1 MAAASSQSIVQAAVK
16 LDFLFAEYEAL
27 SRQFAVDPALKA
39 DMETVNLPTAGTVA
53 RAAAED
59 RIRRKLDSV
68 RGSDERLLGVR
79 LVARSMVD
87 AESYKSTGISGVR
100 SDEGILARMKEID
113 NAKGNPV
120 WFPVRAKGFFDA
132 YSQSAMT
139 MGRLLRN
146 IQNPAAEYY
155 MLIEVKGQALTD
167 VLSNLHIGLAG
178 EIRILDS
185 SGRVAYSADDALLG
199 QVSYIHTG
207 DLKAGEQTGVQRV
220 RDKSRPEHARVTAGS
235 GPSRPGMSREPAA
248 CSLPAAE
255 YGGLDAAGVR
265 SGK

>member
-1 MAAASSQSIVQAAVK
+1 
-16 LDFLFAEYEAL
+16 
-27 SRQFAVDPALKA
+27 
-39 DMETVNLPTAGTVA
+39 
-53 RAAAED
+53 
-59 RIRRKLDSV
+59 
-68 RGSDERLLGVR
+68 
-79 LVARSMVD
+79 MVD

-113 NAKGNPV
+113 NGKGNPV

-132 YSQSAMT
+132 YSESAMT

-167 VLSNLHIGLAG
+167 VLSNLHIGLGG

-199 QVSYIHTG
+199 QASYIHTG
-207 DLKAGEQTGVQRV
+207 ELKSGTQKSEEQKLPGAGKSEEREMTGQRENEGQEP
-220 RDKSRPEHARVTAGS
+220 PEHRRGE
-235 GPSRPGMSREPAA
+235 REAV
-248 CSLPAAE
+248 LH
-255 YGGLDAAGVR
+255 GRG
-265 SGK
+265 